1 MAKFT
6 EVNACPPP
14 EAILQRNYWHGR
26 NKIKRR
32 NDFKIKPGK
41 KGRTYGVSKREMPAI
56 GFTNIADFSFR
67 SIKNDC
73 KLSW

>member
-6 EVNACPPP
+6 KVNACPPP

-32 NDFKIKPGK
+32 NNFKIKTRGK
-41 KGRTYGVSKREMPAI
+41 RATPMESVKGKS
-56 GFTNIADFSFR
+56 
-67 SIKNDC
+67 
-73 KLSW
+73 